1 MINNTHTDNP
11 LRFVAACRL
20 PTEWGEFTMHGF
32 EELRSGQEHVALSMG
47 IINDGAPVL
56 ARVHSECLT
65 GDALFSQR
73 CDCGPQLQAAM
84 QAVQAKGRG
93 VIVYLR
99 QEGRGIGLINKIRAY
114 QLQDQGLDTV
124 EANVALGL
132 PVDAR
137 DFVLAKHILDYLQV
151 ASVHL
156 MTNNPQKV
164 ATLNRVGIDVVERV
178 PLEVGQNSEN
188 AHYLSTKAQ
197 KLGHLLG

>member
-73 CDCGPQLQAAM
+73 CDCGQLQAAM
-84 QAVQAKGRG
+84 QAVQTKGRG

-164 ATLNRVGIDVVERV
+164 ATLNRVGIDVAERV

-197 KLGHLLG
+197 KLGHMLG

>member
-1 MINNTHTDNP
+1 
-11 LRFVAACRL
+11 
-20 PTEWGEFTMHGF
+20 
-32 EELRSGQEHVALSMG
+32 
-47 IINDGAPVL
+47 
-56 ARVHSECLT
+56 
-65 GDALFSQR
+65 
-73 CDCGPQLQAAM
+73 M
-84 QAVQAKGRG
+84 QAVQTKGRG

-197 KLGHLLG
+197 KLGHILG